1 MPNGSLDKYLFS
13 NNYGDDQNATL
24 DWSQRFHIIKG
35 IASGLHYLHE
45 EWEKVVIHRDIK
57 ASNILLGNQ
66 MNGRLGDFEL
76 ARLYDHGVD
85 PQTTHV
91 VGCDVGTAVQPQA
104 QGSRSQQLSTPG
116 CANRRGLS
124 S

>member
-66 MNGRLGDFEL
+66 MNGRLGDFGL

-91 VGCDVGTAVQPQA
+91 VGTLGYIAPELSRTGKATPLIDVRICIRCVCT
-104 QGSRSQQLSTPG
+104 
-116 CANRRGLS
+116 
-124 S
+124 